1 MYKRREREIEAM
13 RELIISAAKEIIAKE
28 GFDNLSIRKIANKI
42 EYSPAIIY
50 HYFKDKDEIM
60 NFVMRN
66 GYMQIISAV
75 TKSADEDLKPADRLK
90 RMTRDY
96 IEAALKMPDEFLA
109 AQLNQSP
116 HALKHTSSL
125 YKGASREKPALSA
138 LCKCLKEIYIKLDDD
153 QIELKS
159 QMIVVSALGL
169 IVKLIIEKE
178 LDEEQRQKL
187 IETFIEDV
195 VSKI

>member
-60 NFVMRN
+60 NQVMRN
-66 GYMQIISAV
+66 GYMRIISAI
-75 TKSADEDLKPADRLK
+75 TKSADEDLKSSDKLK
-90 RMTRDY
+90 RITRDY
-96 IEAALKMPDEFLA
+96 IEEALSMPDEFLA

-116 HALKHTSSL
+116 YALKHTSSL
-125 YKGASREKPALSA
+125 YRGASKEKPALTA
-138 LCKCLKEIYIKLDDD
+138 LCKCLKEIYTNLDDE

-159 QMIVVSALGL
+159 QMIVVSTFGL
-169 IVKLIIEKE
+169 IVKLVIEKD
-178 LDEEQRQKL
+178 LDEEQRQRL
-187 IETFIEDV
+187 IETFIEEV
-195 VSKI
+195 VCKI

>member
-13 RELIISAAKEIIAKE
+13 RELIISAAKEIISKE

-60 NFVMRN
+60 NSVMRN
-66 GYMQIISAV
+66 GYMKIINAV
-75 TKSADEDLKPADRLK
+75 SKSVNEELVPKDRLK
-90 RMTRDY
+90 RMSRDY
-96 IEAALKMPDEFLA
+96 IEEALKMPDEFLA

-116 HALKHTSSL
+116 YALKHTSSL
-125 YKGASREKPALSA
+125 YRGASKEKPALTA

-159 QMIVVSALGL
+159 QMIAVSALGL
-169 IVKLIIEKE
+169 IVKLIIEKD
-178 LDEEQRQKL
+178 LDEEQRHKL

>member
-60 NFVMRN
+60 DSVMRN
-66 GYMQIISAV
+66 GYMQIIGAV
-75 TKSADEDLKPADRLK
+75 TKSADEDLKPEDRLK

-125 YKGASREKPALSA
+125 YKGASKEKPALAA

-178 LDEEQRQKL
+178 LNEEQRQKL
-187 IETFIEDV
+187 IESFIEDV
-195 VSKI
+195 VCKI

>member
-66 GYMQIISAV
+66 GYMQIVSAV

-90 RMTRDY
+90 RMTMDY
-96 IEAALKMPDEFLA
+96 IEAALNMPDEFLV

-125 YKGASREKPALSA
+125 YKGASREKPALAA
-138 LCKCLKEIYIKLDDD
+138 LFKCLKEIYIKLDDD

-159 QMIVVSALGL
+159 QMIVVSTLGL
-169 IVKLIIEKE
+169 IVKLIIEKD

>member
-13 RELIISAAKEIIAKE
+13 RELITSAAKEIIAKE

-60 NFVMRN
+60 NSVMRN
-66 GYMQIISAV
+66 GYMKIINAV
-75 TKSADEDLKPADRLK
+75 LKSVNEELEPTDRLK
-90 RMTRDY
+90 RMSRDY
-96 IEAALKMPDEFLA
+96 IEEALKMPDEFLA

-116 HALKHTSSL
+116 YALKHTSSL
-125 YKGASREKPALSA
+125 YRGASKEKPALTA
-138 LCKCLKEIYIKLDDD
+138 LCKCLKEIYTTMDDD
-153 QIELKS
+153 RLELKA
-159 QMIVVSALGL
+159 QMVAASTLGL
-169 IVKLIIEKE
+169 IVKLVIEKDI
-178 LDEEQRQKL
+178 DEEQRQRL
-187 IETFIEDV
+187 IEAFIEEV

>member
-1 MYKRREREIEAM
+1 MYNRREREIEAM

-60 NFVMRN
+60 NQVMKN
-66 GYMQIISAV
+66 GYMRIISAI
-75 TKSADEDLKPADRLK
+75 TKSADEDLKPSDKLK
-90 RMTRDY
+90 RISRDY
-96 IEAALKMPDEFLA
+96 IEEALSMPDEFLA

-116 HALKHTSSL
+116 YALKHTSSL
-125 YKGASREKPALSA
+125 YRGASKEKPALTA
-138 LCKCLKEIYIKLDDD
+138 LCKCLKEIYTNLNDE

-159 QMIVVSALGL
+159 QMIVVSTFGL
-169 IVKLIIEKE
+169 IVKLVIEKE
-178 LDEEQRQKL
+178 LDEEQRQRL
-187 IETFIEDV
+187 IETFIEEV
-195 VSKI
+195 VCKI

>member
-28 GFDNLSIRKIANKI
+28 GFDNLSIRKIASKI

>member
-1 MYKRREREIEAM
+1 MYKRSEREIEAM

-28 GFDNLSIRKIANKI
+28 GFDSLSIRKIANKI

-60 NFVMRN
+60 NSVMRN

-75 TKSADEDLKPADRLK
+75 TKSSDEDLKPADRLK
-90 RMTRDY
+90 RMTMDY

-116 HALKHTSSL
+116 HALEHTSSL
-125 YKGASREKPALSA
+125 YKGASKEKPALTA
-138 LCKCLKEIYIKLDDD
+138 LCKCLKEIYTKLDDD

-159 QMIVVSALGL
+159 QMIAVSTLGL
-169 IVKLIIEKE
+169 IIKLVIEKD

>member
-13 RELIISAAKEIIAKE
+13 RELIISAAKEIIAKD

-60 NFVMRN
+60 NQVMRN

-75 TKSADEDLKPADRLK
+75 SKSADEDLKPDDRLK

-96 IEAALKMPDEFLA
+96 IKAALSMPDEFLA

-116 HALKHTSSL
+116 YALKHTSSL
-125 YKGASREKPALSA
+125 YKGAAKEKPALAA
-138 LCKCLKEIYIKLDDD
+138 LCKCLKEIYTNLDDD

-169 IVKLIIEKE
+169 IVKLIIEKD

-187 IETFIEDV
+187 IETFIENV